1 MNIMQLFQQLQY
13 TAAQLLIIVSYC
25 AVCVLGLVALVAL

>member
-1 MNIMQLFQQLQY
+1 MQWYQQMQY
-13 TAAQLLIIVSYC
+13 TAAQVLMIVSYC